1 VPKKKFSLEPA
12 YLRVERALGHLEAL
26 EEAAESVSDEWG
38 QIFIERLGR
47 RVPAEELLQQ
57 MRAKVPIPK
66 IPPKIPILAGE
77 TAYNLRAALDYSIG
91 QLSRY
96 RTPPR
101 KGERPRRTQ
110 FPIESS
116 PDGFAKR
123 RKTFL
128 YGLSDDDV
136 LGLERYQPYKRCRW
150 TADLQRLSN
159 VDKHN
164 DLIEVRQG
172 FALRAF
178 PDGSAGFELD
188 PYLAFKYR
196 HRKPLVRVLK
206 KIIVAVCAF
215 LDELGAE
222 FPDQSDSR
230 NTGA

>member
-1 VPKKKFSLEPA
+1 MPKQKPSLEPA
-12 YLRVERALGHLEAL
+12 YLRVERALGHLEVL
-26 EEAAESVSDEWG
+26 EEAAKSISHAWG
-38 QIFIERLGR
+38 RIFIERLGR

-66 IPPKIPILAGE
+66 IPPQIPILAGE

-123 RKTFL
+123 RETFM
-128 YGLSDDDV
+128 YGLSDDAV
-136 LGLERYQPYKRCRW
+136 LRLERYQPYKRCRW
-150 TADLQRLSN
+150 TADHQRLSH

-178 PDGSAGFELD
+178 ADGSAGFELD

-196 HRKPLVRVLK
+196 DRKPLVRVLK
-206 KIIVAVCAF
+206 KIVVAVGGSSMNWAPSF
-215 LDELGAE
+215 RI
-222 FPDQSDSR
+222 S
-230 NTGA
+230 